1 MEMPLAV
8 TRPATQ
14 QVQERFARL
23 LRPELD
29 HAYQLAGYLLGGAGE
44 AEDAAAEAVAR
55 AWGRFDGLRDDDRFG
70 PWLTRIVVNVCRDRL
85 RRRRIV
91 PFVPLDPDEPAAEGA
106 DPFASALARDA
117 VGRALR
123 LLGPDQRA
131 VVVLHYWNDRSV
143 AEIASIL
150 RIPSGTVKWRLR
162 AACRRMRPEL
172 EREGSGR

>member
-1 MEMPLAV
+1 MEMPLALSGV
-8 TRPATQ
+8 AT
-14 QVQERFARL
+14 ESARDRFERL

-29 HAYQLAGYLLGGAGE
+29 HAYQLAGYLLGE
-44 AEDAAAEAVAR
+44 AAEAQDAAGEAVAR
-55 AWGRFDGLRDDDRFG
+55 AWSGFDRLRDEERFG
-70 PWLTRIVVNVCRDRL
+70 PWLTRILVNVCRDRL
-85 RRRRIV
+85 RRRRVI
-91 PFVPLDPDEPAAEGA
+91 PFVPLGDVEPEGA

-143 AEIASIL
+143 AEISRIL
-150 RIPSGTVKWRLR
+150 GIPSGTVKWRLR

-172 EREGSGR
+172 EREEAGR

>member
-1 MEMPLAV
+1 MDMPLAWSGV
-8 TRPATQ
+8 ATET
-14 QVQERFARL
+14 VRERFERL

-29 HAYQLAGYLLGGAGE
+29 HAYQLAGYLLGEAAE
-44 AEDAAAEAVAR
+44 AEDAVGEAVAR
-55 AWGRFDGLRDDDRFG
+55 AWSGFDSLRDEERFG
-70 PWLTRIVVNVCRDRL
+70 PWLTRIVVNICRDRL
-85 RRRRIV
+85 RRRRVI
-91 PFVPLDPDEPAAEGA
+91 PFVPLGNHEPEGA

-143 AEIASIL
+143 AEIARIL
-150 RIPSGTVKWRLR
+150 GIPSGTVKWRLR

-172 EREGSGR
+172 EREEAGR